1 MRERIRNLLKI
12 LFGIIV
18 GAGVTYVIIT
28 NPFGEKTSSGVL
40 GCKYTSCENK
50 VIIDNTGIS
59 AAVSKVYDAVV
70 MVENYKSNQ
79 LQGSGSGF
87 VYKTD
92 SKYGYIMTNQHVVE
106 NSTSLKV
113 RMSNGEEVKANL
125 LSGDD
130 YLDIAVITI
139 PLKSVINTVE
149 IGESKDLKLGDSVF
163 TIGSPVGEEYFN
175 TVTSGIIS
183 GLNRQITVSINSTND
198 WVMDVIQVD
207 AAINPGNSGGPL
219 LNSNGQV
226 IGVNSL
232 KLVDNQIEG
241 MGFSI
246 KIEDALSHIKEL
258 ESGKGI
264 VRPLLGI
271 SLISVSDQM
280 LLSRYNI
287 NIDDSI
293 KYGVVVVSTVANSGA
308 AKSGLKE
315 GDVIISIGNEKIDN
329 AAYLKYILYKYNVGD
344 KVKITYIRS
353 GKEKTTEITLT
364 KNED

>member
-183 GLNRQITVSINSTND
+183 GLNRQITVSINS
-198 WVMDVIQVD
+198 
-207 AAINPGNSGGPL
+207 
-219 LNSNGQV
+219 
-226 IGVNSL
+226 
-232 KLVDNQIEG
+232 
-241 MGFSI
+241 
-246 KIEDALSHIKEL
+246 
-258 ESGKGI
+258 
-264 VRPLLGI
+264 
-271 SLISVSDQM
+271 
-280 LLSRYNI
+280 
-287 NIDDSI
+287 
-293 KYGVVVVSTVANSGA
+293 
-308 AKSGLKE
+308 
-315 GDVIISIGNEKIDN
+315 
-329 AAYLKYILYKYNVGD
+329 
-344 KVKITYIRS
+344 
-353 GKEKTTEITLT
+353 
-364 KNED
+364 